1 MELKCKMSQETDPL
15 VERIGLSMWRVQRKI
30 ISGMSLQKELGLTFP
45 QFALLNM
52 ISREGKARVVTL
64 AERME
69 VKSSAVTVML
79 DRMDAIGL
87 INREQDEKDR
97 RAVVVSL
104 TEKGRMTC
112 AEGQRRSL
120 VLLGEYLSILTP
132 DELQRFAD
140 YYDMLD
146 RQER

>member
-1 MELKCKMSQETDPL
+1 MPPETDPL
-15 VERIGLSMWRVQRKI
+15 VEQIGLSMWRVQRKI

-52 ISREGKARVVTL
+52 IAREGRARVVTL

-69 VKSSAVTVML
+69 VKSSAITVML

-87 INREQDEKDR
+87 VNREQDENDR
-97 RAVVVSL
+97 RAVVVTL
-104 TEKGRMTC
+104 TEKGEIMC

-120 VLLGEYLSILTP
+120 VLLEEYLSILTP
-132 DELQRFAD
+132 EELHRFAE

>member
-1 MELKCKMSQETDPL
+1 M
-15 VERIGLSMWRVQRKI
+15 ERIGLSMWRVQRKI